1 MQVKSWLPLTAAVLC
16 AACSAS
22 TAESQNGL
30 IATLPIAHDAPLAIY
45 LSARLN
51 GGETQRWVLDSGASE
66 CIVDRS
72 TARRARLVTRGGRGL
87 TGAGKGTVRFDSIR
101 SPVRLEISGHALPT
115 CDHFGAVDLTHA
127 TDDVD
132 HPIGGILGYEFL
144 ARYVVRID
152 FAAHSVTLY
161 DPKRYRYSGSGDTV
175 ELQFV
180 KHHPRVQVR
189 IHTANRP
196 EVTRSLIVDTGSE
209 DFVDDSTVRRNP
221 SARGVTVSTTGLGK
235 SYEAL
240 IGTLD
245 TVRIGHSV
253 FTKVPGVASDVGIVG
268 NGIWSKFVVIFD
280 YANRRM
286 ILEGNGGRLRAA
298 SY

>member
-1 MQVKSWLPLTAAVLC
+1 MQVKSWLALTAAVCC

-30 IATLPIAHDAPLAIY
+30 VAILPIARDAGLSIY

-51 GGETQRWVLDSGASE
+51 GGATRPWVLDSGASE
-66 CIVDRS
+66 CLVDRS
-72 TARRARLVTRGGRGL
+72 TARRAKLVTRGGQDL
-87 TGAGKGTVRFDSIR
+87 TGAGKGTVRLDSIR
-101 SPVRLEISGHALPT
+101 SPVSLSISGHALAT

-127 TDDVD
+127 TADTNR
-132 HPIGGILGYEFL
+132 PIAGILGYEFF

-152 FAAHSVTLY
+152 FDAHTVTIY

-180 KHHPRVQVR
+180 KRHPRVQVR
-189 IHTANRP
+189 IHTANRSA
-196 EVTRSLIVDTGSE
+196 VTRSLIVDTGSE

-221 SARGVTVSTTGLGK
+221 NAKGVTVSTSGLGK

-245 TVRIGHSV
+245 TVRIGRST
-253 FTKVPGVASDVGIVG
+253 FTQVPGVASDVGIVG
-268 NGIWSKFVVIFD
+268 NGIWSKFAVIFD
-280 YANRRM
+280 YPGRRM
-286 ILEGNGGRLRAA
+286 ILEPRSG
-298 SY
+298 S

>member
-1 MQVKSWLPLTAAVLC
+1 MQVKSWLSLTAAVLC

-30 IATLPIAHDAPLAIY
+30 IATLPIARDAGLSIY

-51 GGETQRWVLDSGASE
+51 GGTTQRWVLDSGAGE
-66 CIVDRS
+66 CLIDRS
-72 TARRARLVTRGGRGL
+72 TARGAQLVTRGRRDL

-101 SPVRLEISGHALPT
+101 SPVRLTISGYALPT
-115 CDHFGAVDLTHA
+115 CEHFGAVDLTHA
-127 TDDVD
+127 TADADR
-132 HPIGGILGYEFL
+132 PIGGILGYEFF
-144 ARYVVRID
+144 AHYVVRID
-152 FAAHSVTLY
+152 FDAHTVTIY

-175 ELQFV
+175 NLEFV
-180 KHHPRVQVR
+180 NHHPRVRVR

-221 SARGVTVSTTGLGK
+221 SAKGITVSTTGLGK

-245 TVRIGHSV
+245 TVRIGRSV

-268 NGIWSKFVVIFD
+268 NGILSKFVVVFD
-280 YANRRM
+280 YGNRRM
-286 ILEGNGGRLRAA
+286 ILEGKAGM
-298 SY
+298 